1 MTVTLDPKSSA
12 RKKLTPLLRR
22 KGRIKNIGRL
32 GITNQKI
39 WELKIAILAASLVS
53 NHIQVSEIMDTKGR
67 AIMKAAKIVDLLLTS
82 VATKMRRA
90 EVRAFTIC
98 KIDSILSLDKFKNYN
113 IQFKSLYV

>member
-1 MTVTLDPKSSA
+1 M
-12 RKKLTPLLRR
+12 LRR

-82 VATKMRRA
+82 VATKISRA

-98 KIDSILSLDKFKNYN
+98 KIDSILSLDKFKITDYHLNHCMSKEEEGNFFY
-113 IQFKSLYV
+113 